1 MSRRSLSNHN
11 SKGSEADKELKELLK
26 KARVESPSDCHE
38 FFVPNCSQEQLITI
52 EIVSRI
58 IVAAHPSIPP
68 EELRILAQKTC
79 QSSRHLFAILAYLK
93 KGADIYHL
101 HAEDITDEDLPF
113 ERRHDAQI
121 SRKTGKLI
129 RTFENWSDD
138 DLERFHRCQ
147 WWMTAPI
154 FEDGR
159 HYELADNTVL
169 PFTPLRDAE
178 AQTPKT
184 GGYSE
189 VSSAHIHPSHHRFS
203 GLRCSLLEKGGML
216 VAIKKLNS
224 PDEKVFRKEQDILE
238 KLGSKQPQL
247 HLIKL
252 LATYKHKHKYHLV
265 FPRADANLRQY
276 WDTNPKPVFDRT
288 TVLWSLK
295 QMAGIAQALR
305 VVHNFRVSI
314 PLNIEGAG
322 GVRVQKGVQLSVKKG
337 EELYGR
343 HGDIKP
349 ENVLWF
355 KYLDGIEDQ
364 NGVLQL
370 ADFGLGRFHGRDSR
384 SKIPPSSVLG
394 SPTYEPPECRL
405 HMPVSRAYDI
415 WSLACLYLE
424 FVTWLLMG
432 TSKID
437 VFANSRGQTGS
448 LGINEDNFFT
458 IISPP
463 TGCLQAEVR
472 KSVTEW
478 VGNLHSHPKCT
489 NVIHDLLNLVMNKL
503 LVINSSNR
511 MRSAELSQNL
521 KILVEK
527 AEGNDMY
534 LLNPAPQPRES
545 IRNVIHMETSGNPK
559 PKQHQSAPGISTST
573 AQRRGAAIKS
583 HTEPPRDLLL
593 RRAGTPALARTPGT
607 NTWPMTERPIG
618 T

>member
-1 MSRRSLSNHN
+1 MDCLKSLFSPIKCLFRPSLKEKIGLAVQSQANNQTRATQEPTPAARIELPQAGPEFPVPQCSESSEHKQETTIPLPNLSVEASLNHSGLNEGHASSLSPDDVMSRRSLSNHN

-121 SRKTGKLI
+121 SRRFELQRRTEKGKTGKLI

-370 ADFGLGRFHGRDSR
+370 ADFGLGGSTVAIHDRR
-384 SKIPPSSVLG
+384 SLRAPFLVPRPTSLRSVDFI
-394 SPTYEPPECRL
+394 CR
-405 HMPVSRAYDI
+405 
-415 WSLACLYLE
+415 YLE
-424 FVTWLLMG
+424 HTTYGV
-432 TSKID
+432 SH
-437 VFANSRGQTGS
+437 A
-448 LGINEDNFFT
+448 FT
-458 IISPP
+458 
-463 TGCLQAEVR
+463 
-472 KSVTEW
+472 
-478 VGNLHSHPKCT
+478 
-489 NVIHDLLNLVMNKL
+489 
-503 LVINSSNR
+503 
-511 MRSAELSQNL
+511 
-521 KILVEK
+521 
-527 AEGNDMY
+527 
-534 LLNPAPQPRES
+534 
-545 IRNVIHMETSGNPK
+545 
-559 PKQHQSAPGISTST
+559 
-573 AQRRGAAIKS
+573 
-583 HTEPPRDLLL
+583 
-593 RRAGTPALARTPGT
+593 
-607 NTWPMTERPIG
+607 
-618 T
+618 